1 MINEVLEA
9 ERYMKG
15 EGVNP
20 NNMYRTCY
28 MIARLLRQRGLSNI
42 EVRESIFDWANDAN
56 LYIPFNLNKMLYH
69 VANNE
74 HELRGETP
82 VYISK

>member
-9 ERYMKG
+9 ERYMAG
-15 EGVNP
+15 DGVNA

-28 MIARLLRQRGLSNI
+28 MIARLLRQKGKSNI
-42 EVRESIFDWANDAN
+42 EIREAIFDWANDLN

-69 VANNE
+69 VAGNA